1 MNTITLPAFTA
12 AGLVHNDATGLLST
26 GLLVNNDITNG
37 TIDLT
42 NKVTGILPVPNG
54 GTGANTLTDHGV
66 LIGSGISPVST
77 TATGTAGQVLQSR
90 GNADPSYSTAVY
102 PTTTTINQLLYSS
115 SNNNITGLTTAS
127 GGVLNTSSSG
137 VPSIT
142 INPVI
147 GVAGGSKGTVSLSGN
162 TSGSV
167 TIQPQAAAGTY
178 NFNLPTG
185 AGTVGQP
192 LLSGG
197 GGAAAMTYGTLGV
210 PAGGTGLTSGNSGGI
225 PYFSSSTT
233 MLSSAL
239 LTANGVV
246 IGGGAGTAPS
256 TLALGAMNQL
266 LGMNTGGTANEYK
279 TLSGTTNQINIAFT
293 PGSIVLSTPQNI
305 DFGATP
311 IFAGLTLSG
320 LTPVMASIQQRAGF

>member
-142 INPVI
+142 ATPTL
-147 GVAGGSKGTVSLSGN
+147 GVAGTITGQLKLADGIASGN
-162 TSGSV
+162 TI
-167 TIQPQAAAGTY
+167 TIQSAGTTIADY

-185 AGTVGQP
+185 AGTAGQP

-197 GGAAAMTYGTLGV
+197 GGAAAMTFGTLGV
-210 PAGGTGLTSGNSGGI
+210 LEEG
-225 PYFSSSTT
+225 
-233 MLSSAL
+233 
-239 LTANGVV
+239 
-246 IGGGAGTAPS
+246 
-256 TLALGAMNQL
+256 Q
-266 LGMNTGGTANEYK
+266 
-279 TLSGTTNQINIAFT
+279 
-293 PGSIVLSTPQNI
+293 
-305 DFGATP
+305 D
-311 IFAGLTLSG
+311 
-320 LTPVMASIQQRAGF
+320 